1 MHIIPSTFASSTFQ
15 ADATRP
21 SRARRVRVTR
31 DIPYLPTELLVFKF
45 QHRRV
50 VHRRANLGFDPSLD
64 CDAAARHMRAR
75 RVVRTTT
82 SLARAFAWHIAQS
95 RDGHFSTPA
104 FAFARAFDRRARRES
119 DGFHACGGGGG
130 ASASIVA
137 HSSRAFASST
147 SRDARANGG
156 EAGVNVD
163 AMGGDPPP
171 PDGFD
176 VVREGA
182 ARVLQRANDVFY
194 NKPQVVNRDLS
205 LAVIREYQRVRA
217 DEHANGLTKR
227 NKRARGAACAT
238 ARDDVLL
245 EALTSEEER
254 EAMFRT
260 AEEHQAVKDAA
271 AAKAAAAK
279 AGNED
284 NGDDDDAA
292 AAKEPLRALTIL
304 EGMSATGLRAL
315 RYAQE
320 LADVGCV
327 VANDLDPKASE
338 AIERNKAYN
347 ITCSPHLK
355 EKISKVIPHNQDVRM
370 VCMTH
375 EKMFD
380 VVDLDPYGSPS
391 TLLDSA
397 VQTVKEGGMLLVTA
411 TDMAVLCGNNG
422 EVAWAKYGSYPLRA
436 KYCHEMA
443 VRTLLGAIANAAIKH
458 KRHIVPVLS
467 LSIDFY
473 IRVFVRVYTS
483 PLQMKNTPTKL
494 SYVFQCVGCDS
505 HELQPVGRAATKG
518 NVTKYQPGAGP
529 VVPQRCNDC
538 GWHYNMGGPIWS
550 DPIHDKQWV
559 KNILAEVEKNK
570 DAYPGY
576 NKIHALLTLAN
587 EELLDV
593 PLHYD
598 LHSMGGT
605 LKVTPPNAWL
615 FKSAIINAGYRVSG
629 THSNPLGVKTDA
641 PAEALWDILRCW
653 VKDHP
658 AKAQPQPTPGE
669 AILAKEPKLIA
680 NWTRVPSAQSKSQ
693 REGTPRFPQNPEENW
708 GPKRRA
714 GTTAKVERVSKKAR
728 DEEYE

>member
-1 MHIIPSTFASSTFQ
+1 MRACRERLSRPTLSLAFAPRATHTREAYFTPSFVARASSAHDRSARTGGAFDRPGCGGGAATARTFASTHAPSAREPG
-15 ADATRP
+15 AD
-21 SRARRVRVTR
+21 
-31 DIPYLPTELLVFKF
+31 
-45 QHRRV
+45 
-50 VHRRANLGFDPSLD
+50 
-64 CDAAARHMRAR
+64 
-75 RVVRTTT
+75 
-82 SLARAFAWHIAQS
+82 
-95 RDGHFSTPA
+95 
-104 FAFARAFDRRARRES
+104 
-119 DGFHACGGGGG
+119 
-130 ASASIVA
+130 
-137 HSSRAFASST
+137 
-147 SRDARANGG
+147 DARGG
-156 EAGVNVD
+156 ERTAVD
-163 AMGGDPPP
+163 MSRDPPP
-171 PDGFD
+171 PEGFD

-182 ARVLQRANDVFY
+182 ARALQRANDVFY

-205 LAVIREYQRVRA
+205 LAMIREYQRVRA
-217 DEHANGLTKR
+217 EEHANGTAKR
-227 NKRARGAACAT
+227 NRRARGAACMT
-238 ARDDVLL
+238 AKDDVLVG
-245 EALTSEEER
+245 ALTSEAER
-254 EAMFRT
+254 EALFRT
-260 AEEHQAVKDAA
+260 AEEHGAIKDAEA
-271 AAKAAAAK
+271 AAVATTT
-279 AGNED
+279 D
-284 NGDDDDAA
+284 GDDATVEV
-292 AAKEPLRALTIL
+292 AKEPLRGLTIL

-320 LADVGCV
+320 LDDVGCV
-327 VANDLDPKASE
+327 VANDLDPKAAE

-347 ITCSPHLK
+347 IACSPHLE

-391 TLLDSA
+391 TLLDGA
-397 VQTVKEGGMLLVTA
+397 VQTVKEGGLLLVTA

-505 HELQPVGRAATKG
+505 HELQPVGRMVTKG

-559 KNILAEVEKNK
+559 KNVLAEVEKNK
-570 DAYPGY
+570 EAYPGY

-598 LHSMGGT
+598 VHSMGGT
-605 LKVTPPNAWL
+605 LKLTPPNAWL
-615 FKSAIINAGYRVSG
+615 FKSAIINAGYRVSSA
-629 THSNPLGVKTDA
+629 HSNPLGVKTDA

-653 VKDHP
+653 AKDHP
-658 AKAQPQPTPGE
+658 PKAQPQPTPGE
-669 AILAKEPKLIA
+669 AILAKEPKIIA
-680 NWTRVPSAQSKSQ
+680 NWTRVPNAQSKSQ
-693 REGTPRFPQNPEENW
+693 REGTPRFPVNPEENW

-714 GTTAKVERVSKKAR
+714 GTAKGKNERVSKKAR